1 MKSRLVDETK
11 WTGLSLLF
19 LRFWFEHLILDPRG
33 KVTGTF
39 EKRVPGVSNRLRTVW
54 RNQTCWI
61 SCTPDYRGYAEE
73 LLGEW
78 VQVLTSAMISGVV
91 GMDKHTLILWS
102 ILEFQKSMQY
112 RKQYTF
118 FFMFVL
124 HGSLTVY
131 GCEFLFH
138 HQGRNNSSIKT
149 AIIFTARFTDLSRIT
164 KINKKK

>member
-11 WTGLSLLF
+11 WTVLSLLF

-118 FFMFVL
+118 FL
-124 HGSLTVY
+124 
-131 GCEFLFH
+131 CLFCMDH
-138 HQGRNNSSIKT
+138 LQCMAVN
-149 AIIFTARFTDLSRIT
+149 FFFIT
-164 KINKKK
+164 KEETIHLLKQLLFSLRDSQIYPESLR

>member
-1 MKSRLVDETK
+1 MKSRLVDETN

-39 EKRVPGVSNRLRTVW
+39 EKRVPGVSDRLRTVW

-91 GMDKHTLILWS
+91 GMDKHYFNTMICS
-102 ILEFQKSMQY
+102 IESNINFFLCLFCMDHLQCMAVN
-112 RKQYTF
+112 F
-118 FFMFVL
+118 FF
-124 HGSLTVY
+124 
-131 GCEFLFH
+131 
-138 HQGRNNSSIKT
+138 
-149 AIIFTARFTDLSRIT
+149 IT
-164 KINKKK
+164 KEETIHLLKQLLFSLRDSQIYPESLR